1 MSFPVL
7 QKIDSNVSEMV
18 QFPSNVLIKN
28 IQIKIEAITCKS
40 MGEYFDF
47 ITIYISIEYIDDA
60 VNLLIFSGFFANYSI
75 SIKPSVFYR
84 WHHLSMGDTAADPAS
99 QLGSGHFYP

>member
-28 IQIKIEAITCKS
+28 IQIKIEAISCKS

-47 ITIYISIEYIDDA
+47 ITIIF
-60 VNLLIFSGFFANYSI
+60 LLNTLMMPLIC
-75 SIKPSVFYR
+75 
-84 WHHLSMGDTAADPAS
+84 
-99 QLGSGHFYP
+99 